1 MNPTA
6 PGAMHKAW
14 QPDAARSIGVKKG
27 RESLD
32 PSWMEEAAV
41 VASQAGACPEGCM
54 HSGKTDVTAAG
65 F

>member
-1 MNPTA
+1 M
-6 PGAMHKAW
+6 
-14 QPDAARSIGVKKG
+14 KKG

-32 PSWMEEAAV
+32 PSWMEEAVV